1 MSEATIQNM
10 DQLADKTCFLL
21 IEFNR
26 FGNSR
31 KVDVKVET
39 AASQDR
45 FRHNKTLLNS
55 PELQE
60 IAKRD
65 SALRVWLD
73 KPNRCWRLGASMRC
87 VAYDLVDEVF
97 EKCNAYLNER
107 PSLVEAC
114 GQVYLQ
120 QIAEAQK
127 DLGPQFNA
135 DDYPTLEEFL
145 KEFDMTFKILTFSTP
160 EKLKITS
167 PKVYAMEKAKEAE
180 QLKLASVEIRTA
192 QRVLLAE
199 YVNKLLETLK
209 PSEGKKK
216 KLHKATVEK
225 LQDFLITFD
234 LRNVTDDAE
243 LKTQVDKLQLIM
255 AGVDTEKIKNSDN
268 LKADIIKSFSEASE
282 FVSNLPEVKGRK
294 IRA

>member
-167 PKVYAMEKAKEAE
+167 PKVYAMEKAKESE
-180 QLKLASVEIRTA
+180 QLKLASVEIRAA

-209 PSEGKKK
+209 PTEGKKK